1 MSTTTNTS
9 YKVHVQHT
17 NQAEV
22 DAVNI
27 EDGAMLHTTDALYMG
42 HGDQNVIVYPQG
54 GVKSLGWSRYD
65 DTFYDGSDDD
75 HKLILS
81 DGVEVT
87 LPNNGGTVYR
97 SHSSIDFYDTSTN
110 KIVGLNENDVYQM
123 TVVFKK
129 SAGNANQTHLDFKL
143 TGADDYDRINMAL
156 GFYKGNDQTQN
167 QHIMFQYYIDAN
179 ALANGLTP
187 KIQSDGG
194 SAKVW
199 DIIYFIQRTQ
209 NASLS

>member
-42 HGDQNVIVYPQG
+42 HNGQNVIVYPQG
-54 GVKSLGWSRYD
+54 GVTSLGWARYD